1 MRFAPC
7 PRSGRAL
14 CALLFPWFLRWC
26 SPFGPYDGCGACA
39 AVGALSNI
47 CHSCFPSLP
56 QAVPTEAASERRGE
70 APTEAQLHSARLTG
84 EADLTKAINIYIF
97 YPNIK
102 RTNATSSS
110 RLSSVL
116 LRYICYLCCL
126 SAHDFWHGTIMGGQV
141 KIFNE
146 STCLPDKA

>member
-1 MRFAPC
+1 MRQVRVADARSAPC
-7 PRSGRAL
+7 
-14 CALLFPWFLRWC
+14 C
-26 SPFGPYDGCGACA
+26 SRGFYDGVRYGPYD
-39 AVGALSNI
+39 VVWLVLLSEL
-47 CHSCFPSLP
+47 CRTFVTVVFPSLS

-102 RTNATSSS
+102 KTNATSSS

-116 LRYICYLCCL
+116 LRYICYLCYL

-146 STCLPDKA
+146 STCLPDKV

>member
-1 MRFAPC
+1 MRHVRIADARSAPC
-7 PRSGRAL
+7 
-14 CALLFPWFLRWC
+14 C
-26 SPFGPYDGCGACA
+26 SNGFYDGVRLGPYDVVWLVF
-39 AVGALSNI
+39 AVGALSNL
-47 CHSCFPSLP
+47 CHSCFPSLS
-56 QAVPTEAASERRGE
+56 QTVPTEAAYERRGE

-102 RTNATSSS
+102 RTNVTQSS
-110 RLSSVL
+110 RLSLVL
-116 LRYICYLCCL
+116 LRYICYLCYL

-146 STCLPDKA
+146 STCLPDKV

>member
-1 MRFAPC
+1 MMWWV
-7 PRSGRAL
+7 L
-14 CALLFPWFLRWC
+14 CLLSELCRT
-26 SPFGPYDGCGACA
+26 FGT
-39 AVGALSNI
+39 VVFQVS
-47 CHSCFPSLP
+47 P
-56 QAVPTEAASERRGE
+56 QAVPTEAASEWRGE

-102 RTNATSSS
+102 RTNVTQSS

-116 LRYICYLCCL
+116 LRYICYLCYL

-146 STCLPDKA
+146 STCLPDKV

>member
-1 MRFAPC
+1 MVFTH
-7 PRSGRAL
+7 
-14 CALLFPWFLRWC
+14 
-26 SPFGPYDGCGACA
+26 GPYDVVWLVLLLELCR
-39 AVGALSNI
+39 
-47 CHSCFPSLP
+47 
-56 QAVPTEAASERRGE
+56 T
-70 APTEAQLHSARLTG
+70 SARLTG

-146 STCLPDKA
+146 STCLPDKV